1 MKREYTAFPRFTHP
15 AIRIT
20 IGLMLPDSS
29 VLVAVMNSP
38 RDFALA
44 REAHW
49 YRIPQKTAPKFF
61 PPDFVAFYCTKPFGE
76 DAYSVRWYAQ
86 VRGHE
91 LLKRSD
97 LLPDEAHHPRAGE
110 PYYKLQLGPLLEL
123 PHAIPSKRWRRLT
136 FVLTT
141 GERLFSAWEINDL
154 ILGPHEHD
162 LMWRAL
168 KEAGIAAER
177 GYVIREAKA
186 RYNVDLAVPCA
197 RGMIGIVIR
206 ERKPRHSSEIV
217 LHFTPRQVNEHLA
230 ECVRQVKQAVLNQG
244 GAK

>member
-1 MKREYTAFPRFTHP
+1 MN
-15 AIRIT
+15 
-20 IGLMLPDSS
+20 PDSS
-29 VLVAVMNSP
+29 VLIAVMNSQ
-38 RDFALA
+38 RDFTFA
-44 REAHW
+44 REQRW

-91 LLKRSD
+91 LLTRRD
-97 LLPDEAHHPRAGE
+97 LLPNESNHPHANE

-123 PHAIPSKRWRRLT
+123 PHTIPSKRWRRLT

-154 ILGPHEHD
+154 ILGPREHD

-168 KEAGIAAER
+168 KDAGITAER

-186 RYNVDLAVPCA
+186 RYNVDLAVPCIT
-197 RGMIGIVIR
+197 GDIGIVIKD
-206 ERKPRHSSEIV
+206 RKPRVVNDNI
-217 LHFTPRQVNEHLA
+217 LHFTTKQVNEHLP
-230 ECVRQVKQAVLNQG
+230 ECVYAVKRAIASHG
-244 GAK
+244 GMK

>member
-1 MKREYTAFPRFTHP
+1 MN
-15 AIRIT
+15 
-20 IGLMLPDSS
+20 PDSS
-29 VLVAVMNSP
+29 VLVAVMNSQ
-38 RDFALA
+38 RDFEFA
-44 REAHW
+44 RDGHW
-49 YRIPQKTAPKFF
+49 YRIPQATAPKFF

-76 DAYSVRWYAQ
+76 EAYSVRWYAQ

-97 LLPDEAHHPRAGE
+97 LLPDEVNHLHAGD

-123 PHAIPSKRWRRLT
+123 PHAIPSKHWRRLT

-154 ILGPHEHD
+154 ILGPREHD

-186 RYNVDLAVPCA
+186 RYNVDLAVPCVK
-197 RGMIGIVIR
+197 GDIGIVIR
-206 ERKPRHSSEIV
+206 ERQPRYSHENV
-217 LHFTPRQVNEHLA
+217 LHFTPKQVNEHVDQ
-230 ECVRQVKQAVLNQG
+230 CVAAVKQAIVTYG
-244 GAK
+244 GAR

>member
-1 MKREYTAFPRFTHP
+1 MQ
-15 AIRIT
+15 
-20 IGLMLPDSS
+20 PDSS
-29 VLVAVMNSP
+29 VLVAVMNSV

-44 REAHW
+44 REQHW

-61 PPDFVAFYCTKPFGE
+61 PPDFVAFYCTKSFGA
-76 DAYSVRWYAQ
+76 DAFSVRWYAE

-91 LLKRSD
+91 LLARRE
-97 LLPDEAHHPRAGE
+97 LLPDEPTHARVNE

-123 PHAIPSKRWRRLT
+123 PHPIPSKRWRRLT

-154 ILGPHEHD
+154 ILGPSEQD

-177 GYVIREAKA
+177 GYVIREAHA
-186 RYNVDLAVPCA
+186 RYNVDLAVPCLN
-197 RGMIGIVIR
+197 GEIGIVIKD
-206 ERKPRHSSEIV
+206 RKPRMTHDNV
-217 LHFTPRQVNEHLA
+217 LHFTPKQVSEHTA
-230 ECVRQVKQAVLNQG
+230 QCVEAVKRAITRYG
-244 GAK
+244 GISRAR

>member
-1 MKREYTAFPRFTHP
+1 MN
-15 AIRIT
+15 
-20 IGLMLPDSS
+20 PDSS
-29 VLVAVMNSP
+29 VLVAVMNAQ

-44 REAHW
+44 RDQHW

-61 PPDFVAFYCTKPFGE
+61 PPDFVAFYFTRPFGS
-76 DAYSVRWYAQ
+76 DAFSVRYYAQ

-91 LLKRSD
+91 LLTRRE
-97 LLPDEAHHPRAGE
+97 LLPDESSHPHAND
-110 PYYKLQLGPLLEL
+110 PYYQLQLGPMLEL

-154 ILGPHEHD
+154 ILGPREHD

-177 GYVIREAKA
+177 GYAIREAKA

-197 RGMIGIVIR
+197 NGDIGIIIR
-206 ERKPRHSSEIV
+206 ERAPRYSHDNI
-217 LHFTPRQVNEHLA
+217 LHFTPRQVNEHVDQ
-230 ECVRQVKQAVLNQG
+230 CVSAVRKAILTYG
-244 GAK
+244 GTR

>member
-1 MKREYTAFPRFTHP
+1 MH
-15 AIRIT
+15 
-20 IGLMLPDSS
+20 PDSS
-29 VLVAVMNSP
+29 VLVAVMNSQ

-44 REAHW
+44 RDQRW
-49 YRIPQKTAPKFF
+49 YRIPQQTAPKFF
-61 PPDFVAFYCTKPFGE
+61 PPDFVAFYCTKPFGAE
-76 DAYSVRWYAQ
+76 AYTVKWYAQ

-91 LLKRSD
+91 LLPRRE
-97 LLPDEAHHPRAGE
+97 LLPNEASSPKANQS
-110 PYYKLQLGPLLEL
+110 YYKLQLGPLLEL

-154 ILGPHEHD
+154 ILGPHEQD

-168 KEAGIAAER
+168 KDAGLAAER

-197 RGMIGIVIR
+197 NGDLGIVIR
-206 ERKPRHSSEIV
+206 DRKPRYANANV
-217 LHFTPRQVNEHLA
+217 LHFTPQQVNEQLSQCVLA
-230 ECVRQVKQAVLNQG
+230 VKQAVIHHG
-244 GAK
+244 GMK

>member
-1 MKREYTAFPRFTHP
+1 MQ
-15 AIRIT
+15 
-20 IGLMLPDSS
+20 PDSS
-29 VLVAVMNSP
+29 VLVAVMNSVH
-38 RDFALA
+38 DFAIA
-44 REAHW
+44 REQHW

-61 PPDFVAFYCTKPFGE
+61 PPDFVAFYCTKPFGA
-76 DAYSVRWYAQ
+76 DAFSVRWYAQ

-91 LLKRSD
+91 LLKRRE
-97 LLPDEAHHPRAGE
+97 LLPDEQGHARADE
-110 PYYKLQLGPLLEL
+110 PYYKLQLSPLLEL
-123 PHAIPSKRWRRLT
+123 PHPIPSKHWRRLT

-154 ILGPHEHD
+154 ILGPYEQD

-197 RGMIGIVIR
+197 SGTIGIVIK
-206 ERKPRHSSEIV
+206 ERKPRAAHDNV
-217 LHFTPRQVNEHLA
+217 LHFTPKQVNEQLA
-230 ECVRQVKQAVLNQG
+230 QCVDAVKRAIITYGGIRRQGDRVTR
-244 GAK
+244 